1 MDSSNEE
8 GPLASARGGR
18 EEPRRTK
25 GGRSPDEGGEDWG
38 GEKALGA
45 ARTQRSLCRTWRD
58 SPTMTESGLALRA
71 DANHRSVLAA
81 KSESLPEDKRGMAPS
96 YSDDDFV
103 IEGDEPRELR
113 RPLEGADA
121 PLENYRKLHVPRRRL
136 ARWCNLPNFDEA
148 VTGFYVLVRTDRD
161 GAAGRSA
168 RQLCRIEGV
177 RRGEEYGLPPS
188 VGGPS
193 GVTTD
198 RHLLLAFGRRTSTV
212 GIARV
217 SDERPT
223 AE

>member
-1 MDSSNEE
+1 MDDDFEVLLDSDGEDLPSDGWPGNTAGCARRPRPSGTGDDDSDDSDVLWPRILDSSNEE

-103 IEGDEPRELR
+103 IEGSEP
-113 RPLEGADA
+113 
-121 PLENYRKLHVPRRRL
+121 
-136 ARWCNLPNFDEA
+136 
-148 VTGFYVLVRTDRD
+148 
-161 GAAGRSA
+161 
-168 RQLCRIEGV
+168 
-177 RRGEEYGLPPS
+177 
-188 VGGPS
+188 
-193 GVTTD
+193 
-198 RHLLLAFGRRTSTV
+198 
-212 GIARV
+212 
-217 SDERPT
+217 
-223 AE
+223 

>member
-1 MDSSNEE
+1 MI
-8 GPLASARGGR
+8 GRGGG
-18 EEPRRTK
+18 PSSGNA
-25 GGRSPDEGGEDWG
+25 GGRGRRRVPAASEMSGGDE
-38 GEKALGA
+38 
-45 ARTQRSLCRTWRD
+45 
-58 SPTMTESGLALRA
+58 
-71 DANHRSVLAA
+71 
-81 KSESLPEDKRGMAPS
+81 RGMAPS

-177 RRGEEYGLPPS
+177 RRGGGVRPPP
-188 VGGPS
+188 VGGRAERCNDGQAPPA
-193 GVTTD
+193 GVRAQDVHGRD
-198 RHLLLAFGRRTSTV
+198 RAGVGREAHGRGRREP
-212 GIARV
+212 G
-217 SDERPT
+217 RP
-223 AE
+223 A